1 MRLSTGV
8 PGLDALLGGGLLPG
22 TLTVVVGATGIGK
35 TQLGLQFA
43 DAGSKQE
50 GRRGVL
56 FDMSSRGDSQS
67 HAEYA
72 RRMFDWR
79 IGPVHSEREAT
90 PDEIF
95 DPSSPLGDYLRV
107 FEYSGRRVTRRDL
120 GMEAWQDWQAELA
133 KKLGVTIGFFYRHF
147 LRGVRRAV
155 IDGIEP
161 VDRPSDSIQFELFE
175 YVYHQ
180 ILRKD
185 PDWVAR
191 DLLREHYR
199 AYTEQAAAQSYAVSD
214 IGCVL
219 LYTTHETMLE
229 RLIDRPLDEGDILS
243 NANTVILMGKLR
255 DGLKTTRALYIP
267 KHRGSAAAEGLF
279 EFEIGE
285 RGLRVKPSA

>member
-8 PGLDALLGGGLLPG
+8 PGLDELLGGGLLPG

-43 DAGSKQE
+43 EAGLRQE
-50 GRRGVL
+50 GRRGAL
-56 FDMSSRGDSQS
+56 FDMSSRGDSQG

-79 IGPVHSEREAT
+79 LETEQPERAAT
-90 PDEIF
+90 PHDVF
-95 DPSSPLGDYLRV
+95 DASSLLGDYLRV
-107 FEYSGRRVTRRDL
+107 FDYSGRRVTRRDL
-120 GMEAWQDWQAELA
+120 GMEAWQDWQVELA
-133 KKLGVTIGFFYRHF
+133 HKLGATIGFFYRHF
-147 LRGVRRAV
+147 LRGARRAV

-161 VDRPSDSIQFELFE
+161 VDRPSDSIQLELFE

-185 PDWVAR
+185 PEWVAR

-199 AYTEQAAAQSYAVSD
+199 EFAAPAAAQTYATSD
-214 IGCVL
+214 IGCLL

-229 RLIDRPLDEGDILS
+229 RMIDRPLDEGDILS

-255 DGLKTTRALYIP
+255 DGLKTTRALYVP
-267 KHRGSAAAEGLF
+267 KHRGSAVAEGLF

-285 RGLRVKPSA
+285 RGLRMKG